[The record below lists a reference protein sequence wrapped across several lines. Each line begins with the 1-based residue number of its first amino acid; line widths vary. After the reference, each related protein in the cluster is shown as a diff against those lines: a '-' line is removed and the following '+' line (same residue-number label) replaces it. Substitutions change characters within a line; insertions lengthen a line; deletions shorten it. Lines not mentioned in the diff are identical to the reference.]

1 MTTRRPWI
9 MTALWT
15 TARSAVLHTGLGW
28 RGRPRRPP
36 CVRGVDVDRDRRSRR
51 VEAGAAVDAQ
61 NAPTAACKTRGRV
74 SHSSHNASSLSC
86 TRSTRRD
93 YNRARTQGGTHSTDS
108 TTVATLRRVI
118 TITGLGVQD
127 APESPIKLAGMRTI
141 AHRSAGAGPV
151 SRPLTSEWPTC
162 LFSPLTDSKRPEVLR
177 RDDASH
183 GVETP
188 GRTSIAFH
196 EVARHLGANRRS
208 SRVRCRIP
216 LAHPTESN
224 HAHQEIVSRH

>member
-9 MTALWT
+9 VTALWT

-61 NAPTAACKTRGRV
+61 HAPTAACKTRGRV

-93 YNRARTQGGTHSTDS
+93 YNRARTQGGTHATDS

-118 TITGLGVQD
+118 TITGLGVHD
-127 APESPIKLAGMRTI
+127 APESPIKLAGMRISHPSAKRSPQPVGLPASHVIEGAAPEEGAEAHTI
-141 AHRSAGAGPV
+141 VHRTPV
-151 SRPLTSEWPTC
+151 GMANRWSSMGTLNSTLSI
-162 LFSPLTDSKRPEVLR
+162 LR
-177 RDDASH
+177 RYLLEFSMLVMVC
-183 GVETP
+183 GTVTP
-188 GRTSIAFH
+188 STTFQLS
-196 EVARHLGANRRS
+196 
-208 SRVRCRIP
+208 
-216 LAHPTESN
+216 
-224 HAHQEIVSRH
+224 